1 MISRRLKAFYYAAM
15 GYPMRANA
23 WAYRRFR
30 APRGGVVKVHLG
42 PGRLNYLEGWINVD
56 ANRVSARIDVWAN
69 LLDGLPFRD
78 GTVDVFYSHHV
89 IEHLPDHELP
99 GHFAEMYRCLKPG
112 GVIRVGGPNGEAAAK
127 KLLEGDAAWFGDF
140 PDKRASV
147 GGRFA
152 NFILCRGEHLTIL
165 TASYLAEIAGGAG
178 FVDVR
183 PCRPRT
189 ETAYPHLIDERVRG
203 KEDHDDGELPHTLI
217 VEARKPAGEP

>member
-1 MISRRLKAFYYAAM
+1 MIGRRLKAFYYGAM
-15 GYPMRANA
+15 AYPMRANA

-30 APRGGVVKVHLG
+30 APRRGQVKVHLG
-42 PGRLNYLEGWINVD
+42 PGQTNYLDGWINVD

-99 GHFAEMYRCLKPG
+99 GHFREMYRCLKPG
-112 GVIRVGGPNGEAAAK
+112 GVIRVGGPNGESAAK

-140 PDKRASV
+140 PDKRESI

-165 TASYLAEIAGGAG
+165 TESYLAEIAAGAG
-178 FVDVR
+178 FADVS

-189 ETAYPHLIDERVRG
+189 ETGYPHLIDARVLD
-203 KEDHDDGELPHTLI
+203 KEDRETFDLPHTLI
-217 VEARKPAGEP
+217 VEARKPS